1 MDILLYIA
9 GPYVPLYIL
18 LLLLLLL
25 SADGMLYTCIC
36 ESRIRFQPVFFFRI
50 STTDYHSSVVDH
62 DRVTLIIFFFFQDV
76 IVFLFIRLVLSCF
89 LVAIY
94 RQWDIIL
101 LAIEIS

>member
-1 MDILLYIA
+1 MEC
-9 GPYVPLYIL
+9 YIL
-18 LLLLLLL
+18 VYVSLG
-25 SADGMLYTCIC
+25 SD
-36 ESRIRFQPVFFFRI
+36 SSQFFFFRI

-94 RQWDIIL
+94 RQRDIIL